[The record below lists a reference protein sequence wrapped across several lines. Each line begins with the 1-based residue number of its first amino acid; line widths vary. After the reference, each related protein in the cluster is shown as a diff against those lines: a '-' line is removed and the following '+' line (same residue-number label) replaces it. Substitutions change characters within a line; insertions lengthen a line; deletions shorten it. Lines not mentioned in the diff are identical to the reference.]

1 MNKPSDSIL
10 ILGNLE
16 AMFGILHCIEHRSHG
31 LGDIER
37 TKLEPAIQ
45 DLNTVLGRAT
55 HALIEALDPDEP
67 WNIKR

>member
-31 LGDIER
+31 LGSPASIRNVHR
-37 TKLEPAIQ
+37 TGVI
-45 DLNTVLGRAT
+45 VVGHLG
-55 HALIEALDPDEP
+55 I
-67 WNIKR
+67 